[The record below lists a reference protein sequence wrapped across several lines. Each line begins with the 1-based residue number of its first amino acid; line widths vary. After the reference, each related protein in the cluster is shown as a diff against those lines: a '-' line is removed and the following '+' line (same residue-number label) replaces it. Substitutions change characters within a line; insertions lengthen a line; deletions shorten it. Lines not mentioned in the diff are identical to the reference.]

1 MANFWKKPNFVS
13 SSIKFYDFLVNDIN
27 CNYAWRCNKSNIFNL
42 YKNNIKSNHLEI
54 GPGSGYFLMQ
64 NDNLKIRNLYLMD
77 INQPILNESKKNLE
91 LKYSNTQVINHDIFK
106 KPIKIENLESVGIN
120 YVLHCVPGN
129 LEYKF
134 ENLLKNLPTNVN
146 IFGATVI
153 NDSDKQ
159 TSLSQAELYFLN
171 SKGIFNNNQDY
182 SEDFLNFMLNQ
193 KINFNHKII
202 GNVLIFEIKV

>member
-13 SSIKFYDFLVNDIN
+13 SGIKFYDFLVNDIN
-27 CNYAWRCNKSNIFNL
+27 CNYVWRCNKSNIFNL
-42 YKNNIKSNHLEI
+42 YKNNIKLNHLEI

-64 NDNLKIRNLYLMD
+64 NYNLKIRNLYLMD
-77 INQPILNESKKNLE
+77 INQPILNESKNNLKS
-91 LKYSNTQVINHDIFK
+91 KYSNIQVINHDIFK

-134 ENLLKNLPTNVN
+134 ENLLKNLPINVN

-153 NDSDKQ
+153 NNSDKQ
-159 TSLSQAELYFLN
+159 TYLSKTELYFLN
-171 SKGIFNNNQDY
+171 NRGIFNNHQDY
-182 SEDFLNFMLNQ
+182 SEDFLNFMINQ
-193 KINFNHKII
+193 KLNFTHQIV

>member
-1 MANFWKKPNFVS
+1 
-13 SSIKFYDFLVNDIN
+13 
-27 CNYAWRCNKSNIFNL
+27 
-42 YKNNIKSNHLEI
+42 
-54 GPGSGYFLMQ
+54 
-64 NDNLKIRNLYLMD
+64 MD

-91 LKYSNTQVINHDIFK
+91 LKYSNIQVINHDIFK
-106 KPIKIENLESVGIN
+106 KPIKIDNLESVGIN

-146 IFGATVI
+146 IFGASVI

-159 TSLSQAELYFLN
+159 TSLSKAELYFLN
-171 SKGIFNNNQDY
+171 NKGIFNNHQDY